1 MNGLETA
8 LPANATLLLVDVQRG
23 FDDPVWGERNNPDAE
38 ARIADLLAAWRE
50 TERPVVHAKHCSTEA
65 DSPLRAGQP
74 GNAFKAVGEPE
85 AGEPVLEKRVNGAFV
100 ETDLEERLRDWDVE
114 TVVLC
119 GFTTDHCVSTTTRM
133 AENRGFGPVVVADAT
148 AAFDREGHDGRA
160 YDAETSHRLA
170 LAHLNREFAI
180 IADAATVVDA
190 ARA

>member
-1 MNGLETA
+1 MNGLETP
-8 LPANATLLLVDVQRG
+8 LPANAALLPIDVQRG

-50 TERPVVHAKHCSTEA
+50 TARPVVHAKHCSSEA
-65 DSPLRAGQP
+65 DSPLRPGQP
-74 GNAFKAVGEPE
+74 GNDFKSIGEPRE
-85 AGEPVLEKRVNGAFV
+85 GEPVLEKRVNGAFV
-100 ETDLEERLRDWDVE
+100 DTDLEERLRKRDVE

-133 AENRGFGPVVVADAT
+133 AENRGFDPVVVADAT
-148 AAFDREGHDGRA
+148 ATFDREGYDGTT

-170 LAHLNREFAI
+170 LAHLEGEFATV
-180 IADAATVVDA
+180 AETAAVIDA